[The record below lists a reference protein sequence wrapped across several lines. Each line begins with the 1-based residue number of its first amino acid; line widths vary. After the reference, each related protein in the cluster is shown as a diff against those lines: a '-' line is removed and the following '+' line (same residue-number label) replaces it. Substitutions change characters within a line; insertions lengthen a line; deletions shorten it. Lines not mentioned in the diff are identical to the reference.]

1 VIGRRGAAVAASCTL
16 SAWLALAATGA
27 LALSPPAPAHG
38 SPSPAPPSPAS
49 DRILAAGTNLNVV
62 LDEEIDSRTASAGRL
77 VKLHLEKAL
86 ELGGITLA
94 PAGAPG
100 TLMIVG
106 ARKAV
111 APDRDGSLEIY
122 LEPLPLPGHGN
133 LPLRAVR
140 EYLTVEVTAGQAS
153 TNEATDLAK
162 DIAIPGH
169 AVYRAIRKGRDISLP
184 AGSIV
189 RARTDATID
198 ATNPAAIA
206 IVAPPPFV
214 TNTDPIHS
222 DFTPIPVF
230 TFAPQLPK
238 RPRPSSAPSAAPSS
252 APTGAPVASG
262 A

>member
-1 VIGRRGAAVAASCTL
+1 
-16 SAWLALAATGA
+16 
-27 LALSPPAPAHG
+27 
-38 SPSPAPPSPAS
+38 
-49 DRILAAGTNLNVV
+49 LAAGTILNVI
-62 LDEEIDSRTASAGRL
+62 LDEEIDSRTASAGTL
-77 VKLHLEKAL
+77 VKVHLEKPL
-86 ELGGITLA
+86 QLGGVTLA

-100 TLMIVG
+100 TLKIVA

-122 LEPLPLPGHGN
+122 LEPLPLAGHGN

-140 EYLTVEVTAGQAS
+140 EYLSIDVSAGQAS

-169 AVYRAIRKGRDISLP
+169 AIYRAVRKGRDISLP

-189 RARTDATID
+189 AARTDAKID

-206 IVAPPPFV
+206 IVAPAPFV

-238 RPRPSSAPSAAPSS
+238 RPRPSPAPSVAPSS
-252 APTGAPVASG
+252 APTSATASSG